1 MADNCWCGISFC
13 NIDDDEDEDDDE
25 DRDDPL
31 DELTGVWRVV
41 VGDGVWIDGDGVA
54 CNDGNIEFVRVANK
68 EVGAEIGANSF
79 VLVKAVVRVD
89 VDEDASLVGT

>member
-41 VGDGVWIDGDGVA
+41 VEDGVWIDGVA
-54 CNDGNIEFVRVANK
+54 CNDGNIELVRVANK

-89 VDEDASLVGT
+89 VEEDASLVGT